1 MNFTT
6 KYTTGAL
13 FVSAG
18 QGSEAVYAREC
29 FPVPGFSVSF
39 TDPDAKRTEFGDYRS
54 LCARWQ
60 NNVTLGLRAALQSK
74 NYVQIRNALLILNTT
89 VKARSF
95 TLADDHVYLLLHAS
109 L

>member
-1 MNFTT
+1 MRG
-6 KYTTGAL
+6 GAL
-13 FVSAG
+13 HHQAKNPPSNTPIFPVG
-18 QGSEAVYAREC
+18 QGSEVVYAREC

-60 NNVTLGLRAALQSK
+60 NNVTVGLRAALQSK

-89 VKARSF
+89 VKVR
-95 TLADDHVYLLLHAS
+95 LEPH
-109 L
+109 